1 MRGGAAEGWWGG
13 RGSCPLP
20 SQYYTPLPSSDDTA
34 AVPAASTIADS
45 AIAFAGAALAI
56 GSRTTLAIGSA
67 FAGRAPAIGSALAI
81 CHSGDN
87 QHAAVITWAA
97 ADPQA
102 HYRGPDAGHAPCYW
116 TANAASLA
124 GGIRFFSGP

>member
-1 MRGGAAEGWWGG
+1 MRGGAAEGWRGG

-20 SQYYTPLPSSDDTA
+20 PQYYTPLPSSDDTA

-45 AIAFAGAALAI
+45 AFAFAGAALAI
-56 GSRTTLAIGSA
+56 GSA
-67 FAGRAPAIGSALAI
+67 FAGGAHAIGSALAI

-97 ADPQA
+97 ADPHA
-102 HYRGPDAGHAPCYW
+102 HFRGPDAGSAPCYW

-124 GGIRFFSGP
+124 GGIRFFCGP